1 MLYKNNKKKRMNK
14 TLLKIL
20 QSGILISVIL
30 TLFCVALR
38 PADAAT
44 VTENVEVL
52 TIDEVDLEKICT
64 EAGGKC
70 IFSNDQILLGVSLP
84 C

>member
-1 MLYKNNKKKRMNK
+1 MNK

-20 QSGILISVIL
+20 QSGVLISVIL

-52 TIDEVDLEKICT
+52 TIDEFDVEKVCT
-64 EAGGKC
+64 VSGGMC
-70 IFSNDQILLGVSLP
+70 IVSYDQIVLGISTID
-84 C
+84 

>member
-1 MLYKNNKKKRMNK
+1 MNK

-52 TIDEVDLEKICT
+52 TIDEFDLEKECT
-64 EAGGKC
+64 VSGGMC
-70 IFSNDQILLGVSLP
+70 IISLDQILLGISTIY
-84 C
+84 

>member
-1 MLYKNNKKKRMNK
+1 MNK

-20 QSGILISVIL
+20 QSGVLISVIL

-52 TIDEVDLEKICT
+52 TIDEFDVEKECT
-64 EAGGKC
+64 VSGGMC
-70 IFSNDQILLGVSLP
+70 IISYDQIVHGISTID
-84 C
+84 

>member
-1 MLYKNNKKKRMNK
+1 MNK

-20 QSGILISVIL
+20 QSGVLISVIL
-30 TLFCVALR
+30 TLFCVALC